1 MTDIEKKEARERILE
16 TAISLFARKGFAAIG
31 VREIAEK
38 ADVNIAMISYYFQ
51 GKVGILKSIMEQF
64 FDIYIQNFNVIE
76 NEKADPDECL
86 RKLIYNLVYFA
97 KDNLELVTLVFNEL
111 PLDVPEIAK
120 LKVQNISKIMQKI
133 GSLVT
138 QFQFDPT
145 DYETLSMVM
154 PSIIGAI
161 SMHFRIRPGMQQV
174 FHVEPDEAYYK
185 KYVNILTT
193 LFLKGIYGFQS
204 DKGVTNENAV

>member
-76 NEKADPDECL
+76 NEKADLDECL
-86 RKLIYNLVYFA
+86 RKLIYNLIYLA
-97 KDNLELVTLVFNEL
+97 RIIHK
-111 PLDVPEIAK
+111 
-120 LKVQNISKIMQKI
+120 KVRAHCN
-133 GSLVT
+133 V
-138 QFQFDPT
+138 
-145 DYETLSMVM
+145 
-154 PSIIGAI
+154 GA
-161 SMHFRIRPGMQQV
+161 HPRVRPGRI
-174 FHVEPDEAYYK
+174 K
-185 KYVNILTT
+185 IL
-193 LFLKGIYGFQS
+193 
-204 DKGVTNENAV
+204 